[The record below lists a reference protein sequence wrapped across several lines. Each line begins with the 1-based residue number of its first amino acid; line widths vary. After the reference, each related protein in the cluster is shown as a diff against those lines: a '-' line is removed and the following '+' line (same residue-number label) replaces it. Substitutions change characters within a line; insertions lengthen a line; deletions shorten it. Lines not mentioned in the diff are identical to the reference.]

1 MSQTLIDTE
10 PFPGVSVRLYGR
22 EFGNCNLNPVSS
34 DQKTDD
40 PKRWCPNTIKRLG
53 SIIDGQ
59 RLVVL
64 KPQFV
69 PSKVLDFKTC
79 RPLRIN
85 GQELYRAL
93 EPGDAYRLVSQEQ
106 VLIALADCLVAVIA
120 CQQKVFAVHLGWRGL
135 IPILEHQQ
143 PLLGSIIKRYYPGK
157 KERKKVRVWLGAG
170 ADSCCFGYNEGHPI
184 IGDILKRYPSHSIGP
199 EVVCGPRKGQAGLS
213 QLAIARRQVENLGIE
228 QVVVDS
234 RCTSC
239 WGNPSDDK
247 WGEAYSNLRDDSHNK
262 YDRRS
267 YFRNGFVVSWNP

>member
-22 EFGNCNLNPVSS
+22 EFGNCNLNPVPS

-40 PKRWCPNTIKRLG
+40 PKRWCQNTIKRLV

-69 PSKVLDFKTC
+69 PSKVLDFETC
-79 RPLRIN
+79 QPLRIN

-93 EPGDAYRLVSQEQ
+93 EPGDAYRLAPQEQ

-120 CQQKVFAVHLGWRGL
+120 CQEKVFAVHLGWRGL
-135 IPILEHQQ
+135 IPSLEHQQ
-143 PLLGSIIKRYYPGK
+143 PLLGSIIKHYLGK
-157 KERKKVRVWLGAG
+157 KDRKKVRVWLGAG
-170 ADSCCFGYNEGHPI
+170 ADKCCFGYNDGHPI
-184 IGDILKRYPSHSIGP
+184 IGDIVRRYPAYPLASH
-199 EVVCGPRKGQAGLS
+199 VLCGPRKGQVALS
-213 QLAIARRQVENLGIE
+213 QLAIAKKQLENLGVG
-228 QVVVDS
+228 QLVVDS

-239 WGNPSDDK
+239 WGDPPDDK
-247 WGEAYSNLRDDSHNK
+247 WGEAYSNLRDDSHNG
-262 YDRRS
+262 YNRRT
-267 YFRNGFVVSWNP
+267 YFRNGLVVSWNP